1 MARFDFDSFAEG
13 GVIRET
19 KVREV
24 FAQIDWEVY
33 RDKTVHIQGCSPVV
47 IPTWAYLMAAA
58 NLSRVARKITFGEDS
73 HPMLIYAHPISESQA
88 SGS

>member
-1 MARFDFDSFAEG
+1 VPRFDFDAFAEG

-19 KVREV
+19 KVREA
-24 FAQIDWEVY
+24 FAQIEWEVY

-58 NLSRVARKITFGEDS
+58 NLSQVARKITFGEDS
-73 HPMLIYAHPISESQA
+73 HPMLIFSRPDSEGQK
-88 SGS
+88 